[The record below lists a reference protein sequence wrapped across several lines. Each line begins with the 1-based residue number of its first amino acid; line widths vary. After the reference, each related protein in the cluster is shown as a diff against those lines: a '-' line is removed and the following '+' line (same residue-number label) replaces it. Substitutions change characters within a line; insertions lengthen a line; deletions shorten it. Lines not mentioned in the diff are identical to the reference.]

1 MDQQVKRKFTPQTMV
16 SYQNACKLNS
26 YLVRAKLYPVE
37 REVGLC
43 KCNGKHCEVCKN
55 VLETYTFAFSNG
67 QTTYK
72 TNHKFD
78 CNEKY
83 LVYLITCKKCLNQ
96 CVGQIIDI
104 FRSRWNNYKNSFRKF
119 DKLEDCMQRRLYKH
133 FQLPHHTGF
142 FARYRCYY
150 H

>member
-1 MDQQVKRKFTPQTMV
+1 MDQQVKRKFTPQTMA
-16 SYQNACKLNS
+16 SDWSACKLSS
-26 YLVRAKLYPVE
+26 YLVRTKLYSIE

-43 KCNGKHCEVCKN
+43 KCYGKHCEVCKI

-72 TNHKFD
+72 INHEFD

-83 LVYLITCKKCLNQ
+83 LVYLIICNKCLNQ

-104 FRSRWNNYKNSFRKF
+104 FRSRWNHYKDSFRKF
-119 DKLEDCMQRRLYKH
+119 DK
-133 FQLPHHTGF
+133 
-142 FARYRCYY
+142 
-150 H
+150 

>member
-43 KCNGKHCEVCKN
+43 KCNGKHCEVCEN

-83 LVYLITCKKCLNQ
+83 LVYLITCKKCLNH

-104 FRSRWNNYKNSFRKF
+104 FRSRWNHYKNSSRKF
-119 DKLEDCMQRRLYKH
+119 DK
-133 FQLPHHTGF
+133 
-142 FARYRCYY
+142 
-150 H
+150 